1 MLKILK
7 ILDVKDTEI
16 CSGQENSVEE
26 NYDDTNSDEK
36 KLYYATIKNI
46 YSDFYRSYFFVRNC

>member
-7 ILDVKDTEI
+7 IPDVKDTKI

-36 KLYYATIKNI
+36 
-46 YSDFYRSYFFVRNC
+46 NCIMQQ